1 MIGWSLKTTLA
12 RIVASVVPMLVC
24 SAAFAAGAFY
34 EKDGA
39 AIRGYDP
46 VAYFT
51 DGKPVKGS
59 AEYKADHKGS
69 TFHFRSQANRDAFA
83 ADPAKYAP
91 QYDGYCAF
99 GTAAGYKAAT
109 HPSAFTIVDSK
120 LYLNY
125 NQDVQ
130 KKWGS
135 DIPGYVKSADGK
147 WPEVAKQS
155 KVIE

>member
-1 MIGWSLKTTLA
+1 MIAWNLKATLT
-12 RIVASVVPMLVC
+12 RLVASVVPALVC
-24 SAAFAAGAFY
+24 SVAFAAGAFY

-39 AIRGYDP
+39 EIRGFDP

-51 DGKPVKGS
+51 DGKAVKGTP
-59 AEYKADHKGS
+59 EYQAVYKGS
-69 TFHFRSQANRDAFA
+69 TFHFRSPSNRDAFA

-99 GTAAGYKAAT
+99 GTAGGYKAAT
-109 HPSAFTIVDSK
+109 HPSAFTIVASK

-130 KKWGS
+130 KKWSS

-147 WPEVAKQS
+147 LPEVAKHS

>member
-1 MIGWSLKTTLA
+1 MLGGHLKTFLA
-12 RIVASVVPMLVC
+12 TIVASAVPTLVC
-24 SAAFAAGAFY
+24 SVALAAGAFY
-34 EKDGA
+34 EKEGA

-46 VAYFT
+46 IAYFT
-51 DGKPVKGS
+51 DGKPVEGS
-59 AEYKADHKGS
+59 PQYKAEYKGS
-69 TFHFRSQANRDAFA
+69 TFHFRSQSNRDAFA

-99 GTAAGYKAAT
+99 GTAGGYKAAT
-109 HPSAFTIVDSK
+109 DPSAFTIVGNK

-130 KKWGS
+130 KKWSS
-135 DIPGYVKSADGK
+135 DIPGYVKGADGK

-155 KVIE
+155 KVIQ